1 MAMIRLDKFLADMSF
16 GTRTQVKKMIK
27 EKRVSIDGIVVRN
40 AELKVDMNTVV
51 CVDEQEVHYQQYE
64 YYLLYKP
71 MGYLSAT

>member
-40 AELKVDMNTVV
+40 AE
-51 CVDEQEVHYQQYE
+51 
-64 YYLLYKP
+64 
-71 MGYLSAT
+71 